1 MSTWWDRATVAQRLA
16 QIDAGIALGMS
27 SKQIAMNLRVEAD
40 QRGISKLVYFANS
53 HGRHFSRFTQRS
65 TRRAAGMT
73 GGIVS
78 SRRRGIPDY
87 TVSSAHEIFGARD
100 SEAYELS
107 VLDTEDAA

>member
-1 MSTWWDRATVAQRLA
+1 MSTWWDRATDAQKLE
-16 QIDAGIALGMS
+16 QIDAGIALGMTG
-27 SKQIAMNLRVEAD
+27 KQVSMNLRMPVD
-40 QRGISKLVYFANS
+40 HNGNSKVINFANY
-53 HGRHFSRFTQRS
+53 HGRHFSRFAQRS
-65 TRRAAGMT
+65 TRRAAGLT